1 MKHILFALALAA
13 GCCTISPAL
22 FAQTVNCSDG
32 TVSNVEG
39 FSGTVF
45 FNYGSVVNAG
55 NAKNRTTA
63 AVGELFLGA
72 NFNQQYNGLTGFYS
86 RFLLPPLAPNV
97 TASQGELLDR
107 IQLSW
112 SPEPLGAFPSEGYN
126 IYRDGVF
133 LATVGVNIRNY
144 NDFNVIAG
152 RAYNYEIRGV
162 NLYGEGIPGKAVGFQ
177 VPNGTVTGW
186 IRTTNGRPVPD
197 AIVALNPLQGY
208 SAKFGPMDGAFAL
221 SNTGAADTLIPLNN
235 GEWTLSFWIK
245 TDSASAQAGIL
256 CLHPFP
262 VLIRPIA
269 SISGHEGV
277 EVAQTENGPAL
288 LSAQFPD
295 SIKNDWNHIALTMDT
310 DGKGRLYLNGV
321 LTEIGDLPPVPSASD
336 LRIGSRT
343 GASGTWAGKLDELRI
358 YHRRLDELDLGEPM
372 MGTASSQTAGLK
384 YYWKMDEELGAASFD
399 VIKRN
404 KLYFCG
410 AAFDADRPEVRTMG
424 KTNHQGYYR
433 IESASY
439 GTGTTFLAEPMK
451 DFYLY
456 RALKFTRSQEHYA
469 LLPDFSLTPKATL
482 ELWVNSAGPDG
493 EQCVLAKKWPGNDFR
508 LLLEPNGNTSDIK
521 FYLNA
526 QEHNFGP
533 LGLGYQHLAFTLDSA
548 TGTVTAYKNGVSL
561 GSHAFVGVTGNWSD
575 TTTNWVLGARSSGMA
590 FADHFGGLVDELA
603 VYDTIISVDSIV
615 AHAFRARDPQEPGL
629 RLYFNLDEG
638 NGNRLNN
645 SGSVLTPFGTNFGA
659 EWSPLTARQETT
671 PHIFLPET
679 RQVSLNP
686 SVTSVDQVDFVDLS
700 TIPVS
705 GFVRYKNTDCFAKNV
720 EILVNGASYN
730 PKILTDSTGKFTV
743 EFDPGTT
750 AVLTPVFED
759 HVFVPAFWEVTNV
772 VNPIAGILFSDITT
786 RKVSGKVAGGL
797 CQKSVIKAPPGQ
809 GQGTVCVVKVR
820 STDGCFE
827 RQIIIDNQEG
837 DYEFL
842 ELPPLENMT
851 VAVVEHSDPDVKS
864 AFQVQG
870 GSTVNLTKN
879 DTIIDFTYFAPPQ
892 VVINSGLDPFP
903 GCNPPVY
910 VLDKAEQVTLVVSL
924 IEQYE
929 PILDNMN
936 MVIDDGICPLDTAG
950 FRFINGIAD
959 MTLDTAMSNA
969 LLTYKFRA
977 GEPNPTPPFLKTLQ
991 IIGTSL
997 AGRSGS
1003 LVVQVV
1009 VTGLRTKENTFT
1021 TLMPQMPNAILRDPP
1036 GDGSHS
1042 YLEKG
1047 TTMCKSYTV
1056 SSVEEDGF
1064 GGGFEL
1070 HLGGNVD
1077 IINGTPLVGVINN
1090 TGVILDENQQFTTT
1104 FKKTSDNTFQTCVTN
1119 NERIT
1124 TSDDDQVV
1132 GGGAGGDV
1140 YIGEA
1145 FNLIF
1150 GFADM
1155 VSFDEN
1161 ACAADVITVLNIDP
1175 DTFATVF
1182 LYSEYHIINNTM
1194 RYLDELLTNPGNAT
1208 PDQIQQFLDSKTL
1221 WQSILDRNAALK
1233 DSAKF
1238 IRNISF
1244 DAGASYEFAET
1255 YDASNSSVDLSD
1267 TTYAVTEALHF
1278 GYEFNKFGIT
1288 GNLAFSQTR
1297 SNGYTTGSDNGNSM
1311 TVGYVLYD
1319 DDSGDAFSVD
1329 VALDSVYMTPVFN
1342 LKAGQTS
1349 CPWEASTANREE
1361 PNLTLAPGSQFTA
1374 IDVPAHEPA
1383 VFKVNLG
1390 NLSATNED
1398 LTYGL
1403 THIANSNPNG
1413 AVIRINGQP
1422 MNNNIVPYLIPYGS
1436 SVQATVTIER
1446 GPVEYEYDSL
1456 QVALVS
1462 QCEYERDLT
1471 TVVPAEYTSKFT
1483 SSIYFGVDFIRPC
1496 SEVAVSVPEQN
1507 WVVLNNDPVQPGT
1520 LRRITV
1526 SGYDLNSTDFQLIR
1540 VQYRRSDGD
1549 GAWINIPSP
1558 GGVFE
1563 RYNPNWSGFSSLTPA
1578 QQANVLG
1585 PDFTQFF
1592 WETAGI
1598 GDGAYEIHAWAVCT
1612 GDASDKPGFSDII
1625 KGRIDREPPSIVG
1638 VPQPSDGV
1646 YHVGDEISF
1655 TFNQHVNCDKLIP
1668 ADLTQLNNVGLYDA
1682 ATDQLI
1688 DISVTCFENKI
1699 VIDPTFNNKFYE
1711 NRILRVE
1718 LAGIEDLVGNA
1729 FNGTK
1734 FNRGIWEFY
1743 VDRNELA
1750 WLTDSIGVIK
1760 YEGEPKTGFAA
1771 IHNRGGY
1778 PVPFTIIGAPD
1789 WVHVVPNEGT
1799 LAANEIRQISFDID
1813 STLAFGNWTDSIT
1826 LHTETGQN
1834 PFFMGGDESLP
1845 IGVRVVCRPPFG
1857 LVNAVQFENTMSMAL
1872 RVNIE
1877 GELSSDPE
1885 DIVAA
1890 YINDEL
1896 RGRANVQYIP
1906 LLDTFLAFLTIYGG
1920 PTDVLDPIRLEVWDA
1935 SECRRYGYVLEN
1947 FTFQPDNIIGTTNN
1961 PQVIHTAGQ
1970 LLREVPIGDGW
1981 NWLSFNLAFPDN
1993 SLNAALATL
2002 HHPENDLIRS
2012 QGPFSVYNAGTWV
2025 GALPSLNNTSMYI
2038 YKADSP
2044 DTLRMFG
2051 TPVDPA
2057 TTPIP
2062 LNDGWT
2068 WIGYVPNYSLPID
2081 DALATVTAEPGD
2093 LIKSQTA
2100 FAQYTKI
2107 VLPPDTIYRWIGN
2120 LKYMSPPNGYQIF
2133 LSDAGTLTYPPPPS
2147 PFANG
2152 SVSARGETEAPK
2164 AFWSVNPAQF
2174 EHSSTLI
2181 GMLRTNG
2188 DNATTSDMELGV
2200 FAGNDVRGSAQAIY
2214 VEPLDA
2220 HLFFLTM
2227 YANTPGELL
2236 RFKLYD
2242 DATQA
2247 TVDLSETLYF
2257 APNQHQGSIENPVP
2271 FELQPS
2277 STTTTMHD
2285 VLRFDAQ
2292 PNPFVSETTL
2302 RFVLPAAEDVT
2313 LTISDAQGR
2322 EVVRRPIS
2330 AVAGPNVATWNG
2342 RSDSGSWLISGVYL
2356 VRLQT
2361 ETGNVSKK
2369 VVLQRLP

>member
-1 MKHILFALALAA
+1 MKNKIFAHAIVAWCCLAA
-13 GCCTISPAL
+13 PTL
-22 FAQTVNCSDG
+22 QAQNANCSDG
-32 TVSNVEG
+32 TVIDANSY
-39 FSGTVF
+39 SGTVF
-45 FNYGSVVNAG
+45 FNYGSVTNAS
-55 NAKNRTTA
+55 NSKNRTTA
-63 AVGELFLGA
+63 SVGELFLGTYFGQQ
-72 NFNQQYNGLTGFYS
+72 FNGQAGFYS

-97 TASQGELLDR
+97 IASQGELLDR

-112 SPEPLGAFPSEGYN
+112 APEPLGSFPSEGFN

-133 LATVGVNIRNY
+133 LANVGVNIRNY

-152 RAYNYEIRGV
+152 RAYNYEVSGV
-162 NLYGEGIPGKAVGFQ
+162 SAYGNGAFGQAIGFQ

-186 IRTTNGRPVPD
+186 IRTTSGRPVPD
-197 AIVALNPLQGY
+197 AFVSLTPLQGF
-208 SAKFGPMDGAFAL
+208 SAKFGPTDGAFAM
-221 SNTGAADTLIPLNN
+221 SNKGVTDTLVPLNN
-235 GEWTLSFWIK
+235 GEWTLSFWVK
-245 TDSASAQAGIL
+245 TDSASADAAIL
-256 CLHPFP
+256 AFDPYPLT
-262 VLIRPIA
+262 IRPIVSA
-269 SISGHEGV
+269 SGHEGI
-277 EVAQTENGPAL
+277 EVAQTHNSAVL
-288 LSAQFPD
+288 LTGQFPD
-295 SIKNDWNHIALTMDT
+295 SIKNDWNHVALTMDA
-310 DGKGRLYLNGV
+310 DGKGRLYINGV
-321 LTEIGDLPPVPSASD
+321 LVEIDDLPPLISAD
-336 LRIGSRT
+336 ELLIGSRT
-343 GASGTWAGKLDELRI
+343 EATGTWAGYLDELRI

-372 MGTASSQTAGLK
+372 MGTASSQTPGLK
-384 YYWKMDEELGAASFD
+384 YYWKMDEELGVASFD
-399 VIKRN
+399 VLKRN
-404 KLYFCG
+404 KLFFCG
-410 AAFDADRPEVRTMG
+410 ASFDADRPDIRTMG
-424 KTNHQGYYR
+424 KTNQQGYYR

-456 RALKFTRSQEHYA
+456 RALKFVRSESDYA

-482 ELWVNSAGPDG
+482 ELWVNSAGPDN

-533 LGLGYQHLAFTLDSA
+533 LGLGYQHLAFTLDST
-548 TGTVTAYKNGVSL
+548 TGTVTAYKNGISL

-590 FADHFGGLVDELA
+590 FTDHFGGLVDEFA

-615 AHAFRARDPQEPGL
+615 AHAFRARDPQEAGL
-629 RLYFNLDEG
+629 RVYFNLDEG

-659 EWSPLTARQETT
+659 EWSPLTARQSTT

-679 RQVSLNP
+679 RQVS
-686 SVTSVDQVDFVDLS
+686 
-700 TIPVS
+700 
-705 GFVRYKNTDCFAKNV
+705 
-720 EILVNGASYN
+720 
-730 PKILTDSTGKFTV
+730 
-743 EFDPGTT
+743 
-750 AVLTPVFED
+750 
-759 HVFVPAFWEVTNV
+759 
-772 VNPIAGILFSDITT
+772 ITT
-786 RKVSGKVAGGL
+786 RQVSGKVAGGL
-797 CQKSVIKAPPGQ
+797 CQKSVITAPPGQ

-870 GSTVNLTKN
+870 GSTVNLTQN

-892 VVINSGLDPFP
+892 VIISSGLDPFP
-903 GCNPPVY
+903 GCNPPII
-910 VLDKAEQVTLVVSL
+910 VLDKGEPVTLSVSL
-924 IEQYE
+924 IEQYVQ
-929 PILDNMN
+929 ILDNMN
-936 MVIDDGICPLDTAG
+936 MVIDDGVCPLDTAG

-959 MTLDTAMSNA
+959 VVLDTAMSNA
-969 LLTYKFRA
+969 VLTYKFRA
-977 GEPNPTPPFLKTLQ
+977 GEPNPTPPYLKTLQ

-1036 GDGSHS
+1036 GDGSHA

-1047 TTMCKSYTV
+1047 TTMCKSYTI
-1056 SSVEEDGF
+1056 SSVVEDGF

-1077 IINGTPLVGVINN
+1077 IINGTPLVGIINN

-1104 FKKTSDNTFQTCVTN
+1104 FKKTGDNSFQTCVSNT
-1119 NERIT
+1119 ERIT
-1124 TSDDDQVV
+1124 TSDDDQIV

-1182 LYSEYHIINNTM
+1182 MYSEYHIINNTM
-1194 RYLDELLTNPGNAT
+1194 RYLDELLANPGSST
-1208 PDQIQQFLDSKTL
+1208 PDQIQQYTQSLAL
-1221 WQSILDRNAALK
+1221 WQDILDQNAELK
-1233 DSAKF
+1233 DEAKF

-1244 DAGASYEFAET
+1244 DAGASYEFSET

-1297 SNGYTTGSDNGNSM
+1297 SNGYTTGNNSGNSL

-1329 VALDSVYMTPVFN
+1329 VALDSFYMTPVFN

-1349 CPWEASTANREE
+1349 CPWEDGTANREE

-1374 IDVPAHEPA
+1374 INVPAHEPA

-1403 THIANSNPNG
+1403 TAIANSNPNG

-1446 GPVEYEYDSL
+1446 GPIEYEYDSL
-1456 QVALVS
+1456 QIALVS

-1471 TVVPAEYTSKFT
+1471 TVVPAEHTSKFT
-1483 SSIYFGVDFIRPC
+1483 SSIFFGVDFIRPC

-1507 WVVLNNDPVQPGT
+1507 WVVLNDDPIQPGT

-1526 SGYDLNSTDFQLIR
+1526 SGYDLNSTDFQLVR

-1549 GAWINIPSP
+1549 GAWLNIPSP

-1578 QQANVLG
+1578 QQANTLG

-1682 ATDQLI
+1682 TTDQLI

-1699 VIDPTFNNKFYE
+1699 VIDPTFVNKFYE
-1711 NRILRVE
+1711 NRILRAE

-1734 FNRGIWEFY
+1734 FNKGVWEFY

-1750 WLTDSIGVIK
+1750 WLTDSLGVTK
-1760 YEGEPKTGFAA
+1760 FEGEPKTGFAA

-1778 PVPFTIIGAPD
+1778 PVPFTILGAPD
-1789 WVHVVPNEGT
+1789 WVHIVPNQGT

-1813 STLAFGNWTDSIT
+1813 STLAFGHWSDSIT

-1834 PFFMGGDESLP
+1834 PFFMGGDEPLP

-1857 LVNAVQFENTMSMAL
+1857 LVNAAQFENTMSMAL

-1920 PTDVLDPIRLEVWDA
+1920 PADMLDPIRLEVWDA

-2012 QGPFSVYNAGTWV
+2012 QGPFSVYNAGSWV
-2025 GALPSLNNTSMYI
+2025 GALPSLNNISMFI
-2038 YKADSP
+2038 YKADTP
-2044 DTLRMFG
+2044 DTLRMLG
-2051 TPVDPA
+2051 TPIDPA

-2068 WIGYVPNYSLPID
+2068 WIGYVPNYSLPVD
-2081 DALATVTAEPGD
+2081 VALATVTAQPGD
-2093 LIKSQTA
+2093 LVKSQTA

-2107 VLPPDTIYRWIGN
+2107 VVPPDTIYRWIGN
-2120 LKYMSPPNGYQIF
+2120 LKYMSPPNGYQ
-2133 LSDAGTLTYPPPPS
+2133 LKLTGTGTLTYPPPPS
-2147 PFANG
+2147 PFAENP
-2152 SVSARGETEAPK
+2152 VLARGETETPVAH
-2164 AFWSVNPAQF
+2164 WSVNPIQF

-2181 GMLRTNG
+2181 GMLRAKG
-2188 DNATTSDMELGV
+2188 ANATTSDMELGV
-2200 FAGNDVRGSAQAIY
+2200 FVGNEVRGSAQAIY
-2214 VEPLDA
+2214 IEPLDA

-2227 YANTPGELL
+2227 YANTAGELL

-2242 DATQA
+2242 DAA
-2247 TVDLSETLYF
+2247 GTVYDLSETFFF
-2257 APNQHQGSIENPVP
+2257 ATGEHQGSIESPVP
-2271 FELQPS
+2271 FELQ
-2277 STTTTMHD
+2277 TTSVGEGFGTALGFE
-2285 VLRFDAQ
+2285 VQ
-2292 PNPFVSETTL
+2292 PNPFSSETAL
-2302 RFVLPAAEDVT
+2302 RFTLPKAEEVM

-2322 EVVRRPIS
+2322 EVVRRPMS
-2330 AVAGPNVATWNG
+2330 AVAGPNAATWNG
-2342 RSDSGSWLISGVYL
+2342 RADSGSWLSSGVYL

-2361 ETGNVSKK
+2361 EEGSVSRK